1 MINIK
6 DQLPSV
12 YYDASRDFQVLG
24 HLYEVV
30 LNYVKTNA
38 DMLYL
43 LPNGIEEDTRATELL
58 ATTLGFKLRRNYDKA
73 QLAALVSIFP
83 QLLKVKG
90 TKKAIDLAGYALVK
104 ASGVP
109 GTFDSHI
116 DKESHVLTVRIPIE
130 LSDITLF
137 MDLLPYIL
145 PFGIRVSV
153 IRNTVEH
160 EKVSTSIG
168 TTANLRKALPGYGP
182 LAQQPLGLAKVELSD
197 KGVTSIAYSN
207 SNFTSTIQDKSID
220 STSNDAAITY
230 EANAGLLGATPIIAF
245 ETENSIITFEDDNNS
260 TESSSIENEEENL

>member
-6 DQLPSV
+6 NQIPNI

-30 LNYVKTNA
+30 LNYTKTNA

-43 LPNGIEEDTRATELL
+43 LPNGIEVDTRTTELL

-83 QLLKVKG
+83 RLLKIKG
-90 TKKAIDLAGYALVK
+90 TLRAVDLVGNALVK

-109 GTFDSHI
+109 GQFNRELKDN
-116 DKESHVLTVRIPIE
+116 VLTVKIPIE

-137 MDLLPYIL
+137 IDLLPYIL

-153 IRNTVEH
+153 IRNTVI
-160 EKVSTSIG
+160 TQDAAASIG
-168 TTANLRKALPGYGP
+168 ANAYMRLALPSDEPRPSDYLP
-182 LAQQPLGLAKVELSD
+182 HPLGLAKVKVSD
-197 KGVTSIAYSN
+197 NEYSVDYSN
-207 SNFTSTIQDKSID
+207 SNVID
-220 STSNDAAITY
+220 NKGNAI
-230 EANAGLLGATPIIAF
+230 AGLFGASP
-245 ETENSIITFEDDNNS
+245 IITFIPSEDDIDTNK
-260 TESSSIENEEENL
+260 TVNEEENT

>member
-1 MINIK
+1 MIKIK
-6 DQLPSV
+6 DQIPSI

-43 LPNGIEEDTRATELL
+43 LPNGIEADTRATELL
-58 ATTLGFKLRRNYDKA
+58 ATTLGFRLKRNYDKA

-83 QLLKVKG
+83 RLLKIKG
-90 TKKAIDLAGYALVK
+90 TKGAVDLAGNALVK

-109 GTFDSHI
+109 GTFTSELKD
-116 DKESHVLTVRIPIE
+116 HVLMVKIPIE

-153 IRNTVEH
+153 VRSTAITR
-160 EKVSTSIG
+160 KVTLPIG
-168 TTANLRKALPGYGP
+168 TTAVMQKALPGFNKSDKFEP
-182 LAQQPLGLAKVELSD
+182 HPLGLAKISDDNGSLS
-197 KGVTSIAYSN
+197 VNYSN
-207 SNFTSTIQDKSID
+207 DGFINSDNTVV
-220 STSNDAAITY
+220 
-230 EANAGLLGATPIIAF
+230 AGLFGTSP
-245 ETENSIITFEDDNNS
+245 IITFTPS
-260 TESSSIENEEENL
+260 TDALDTTTTDKEENT